1 MGYTVMPFT
10 TISQSED
17 GGPEHKSIGDCMN
30 QCNDDA
36 KCVGFMTMRGM
47 MPGGN
52 TRCWLTRGNNPLVG
66 TGGASYGPD
75 FYQKE

>member
-10 TISQSED
+10 SITRSED
-17 GGPEHKSIGDCMN
+17 GGPEKSIGDCMN

-47 MPGGN
+47 MP
-52 TRCWLTRGNNPLVG
+52 TRCWLTRGNNPL
-66 TGGASYGPD
+66 GGRSYGPD

>member
-10 TISQSED
+10 SITRSED

-36 KCVGFMTMRGM
+36 KCVGFMTLRG
-47 MPGGN
+47 
-52 TRCWLTRGNNPLVG
+52 THRCWQTRGNNPLV
-66 TGGASYGPD
+66 TPFPIPFD